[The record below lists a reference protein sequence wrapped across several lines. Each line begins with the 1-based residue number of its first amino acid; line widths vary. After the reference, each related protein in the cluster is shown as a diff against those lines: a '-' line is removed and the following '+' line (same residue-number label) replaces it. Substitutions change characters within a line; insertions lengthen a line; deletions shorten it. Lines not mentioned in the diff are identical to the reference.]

1 MTFNTSVSSYFFCF
15 IVLGLS
21 SLAGSEKLL
30 GRLLLAWCLSTAL
43 FLIYFVAIKSP
54 WYMLPL
60 MVPLYGSPFLLPAV
74 LKISPASRLYNVTQ
88 HPVARFVVWGI
99 IIGFCGSQFI
109 LNLIKVIGYT
119 Q

>member
-88 HPVARFVVWGI
+88 HPVARFVVPDLLT
-99 IIGFCGSQFI
+99 FTKKSQF
-109 LNLIKVIGYT
+109 
-119 Q
+119 